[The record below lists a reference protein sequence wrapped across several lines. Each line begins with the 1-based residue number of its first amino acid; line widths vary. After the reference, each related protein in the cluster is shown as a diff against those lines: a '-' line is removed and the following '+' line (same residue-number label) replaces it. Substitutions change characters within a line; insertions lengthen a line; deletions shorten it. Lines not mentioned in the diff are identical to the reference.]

1 MIIGITGGIAT
12 GKSFFTNYLRD
23 KGYQV
28 ICADEISKKVVEKDE
43 KGYFKII
50 EHFGNN
56 ILDEN
61 KNINRKQ
68 LGYIIFNNEEKRLLL
83 NNIVHPLVKQEM
95 INKIQSLKKDNKI
108 IFIDVP
114 LLFESSFDDLCD
126 KIVVVYS
133 KYEIQLKRL
142 MERDKIEIDLAKNKI
157 NAQMDLSKK
166 VLIADYVIDNSF
178 DKENTIMQFEKFLK
192 EVQEYGI

>member
-43 KGYFKII
+43 IGYFKII

-68 LGYIIFNNEEKRLLL
+68 LGYIIFL
-83 NNIVHPLVKQEM
+83 M
-95 INKIQSLKKDNKI
+95 IK
-108 IFIDVP
+108 
-114 LLFESSFDDLCD
+114 
-126 KIVVVYS
+126 
-133 KYEIQLKRL
+133 
-142 MERDKIEIDLAKNKI
+142 
-157 NAQMDLSKK
+157 
-166 VLIADYVIDNSF
+166 
-178 DKENTIMQFEKFLK
+178 
-192 EVQEYGI
+192 